1 MEEENKLGLEE
12 QAGTVEPPKK
22 SNREAYL
29 EYVKGRFSDGY
40 DPNDDESMYG
50 HSLDRMRKMDESE
63 SKMMEALTS
72 DPRLAQALADIVG
85 KKKGAASALARYFGK
100 DMLNAEE
107 GSEEWDEIE
116 MSEKERM
123 EELQAMGTRKE
134 EYDRNIEESSNIL
147 DEFAKKKGIDID
159 QFLDEV
165 YNRIL
170 DPIFSGKYSDE
181 ILSML
186 HNALNYDTD
195 VEEAFQAGSV
205 KGRNEKI
212 EQMKKD
218 VGDGLPKLGNTGITE
233 NKTVPK
239 EKPRKPG
246 SVWEQ

>member
-12 QAGTVEPPKK
+12 QSGITEVPKK
-22 SNREAYL
+22 TNREAYL
-29 EYVKGRFSDGY
+29 EYVKERFPEGY
-40 DPNDDESMYG
+40 NPDDDESVYG

-116 MSEKERM
+116 ISEKERM

-134 EYDRNIEESSNIL
+134 EYDRNIEESSGIL

-165 YNRIL
+165 YDRLL
-170 DPIFSGKYSDE
+170 DPIFSGKYSE
-181 ILSML
+181 EVLSML
-186 HNALNYDTD
+186 YNALNYDTD
-195 VEEAFQAGSV
+195 VEEAFQAGNV
-205 KGRNEKI
+205 RGRNEKI
-212 EQMKKD
+212 DNMKKD

-233 NKTVPK
+233 NKALPK